1 MLTTAE
7 EIFKKYAPELKNVE
21 RELLSIFDSSAMVIP
36 LIGQHIVESGGKRI
50 RPLFLL
56 MSADL
61 CGYQAAQRAHLGA
74 IIEAIHT
81 ASLLHDDVIDGAE
94 TRRGK
99 AAAHTVWGNQVVVLV
114 GDFLYSNALRLA
126 VNQKNQKI
134 MEALSEATTRM
145 TEGELLQL
153 HKTGDPEITMEEYF
167 KIISAKT
174 GILISAAC
182 RIGAVIAGQ
191 PEEREKALTEFGLKT
206 GIAFQLADDILDYVA
221 RQQDLGKKLGK
232 DLDEG
237 KITMP
242 LIHLLKVASASERQ
256 EIIAIIEDTAG
267 TGDNGNHAG
276 KPVSDKRS
284 ANLEKIT
291 ALFTKYNAIEESFN
305 IARSLVEDAKSEL
318 DIFPESEFKA
328 AILTMADYTLLR
340 KK

>member
-1 MLTTAE
+1 MKAQ
-7 EIFKKYAPELKNVE
+7 EIFSRYATELQHVE
-21 RELLSIFDSSAMVIP
+21 KELISIFDSSAAVIP
-36 LIGQHIVESGGKRI
+36 MIGKHVVGSGGKRI

-61 CGYQAAQRAHLGA
+61 CGYKGKERAHLGA

-81 ASLLHDDVIDGAE
+81 ASLLHDDVIDGAD

-114 GDFLYSNALRLA
+114 GDYLYSNALRLA
-126 VNQKNQKI
+126 VQQKNQKI

-153 HKTGDPEITMEEYF
+153 HKTGDPEITMDEYF

-182 RIGAVIAGQ
+182 RVGAIMAHQ
-191 PEEREKALTEFGLKT
+191 SEEKEKALSDFGLKT

-221 RQQDLGKKLGK
+221 RQKDLGKKLGK
-232 DLDEG
+232 DLEEG

-242 LIHLLKVASASERQ
+242 LIHLLKVASGSEKK
-256 EIIAIIEDTAG
+256 EIISIIEETSGAIEPK
-267 TGDNGNHAG
+267 TIPP
-276 KPVSDKRS
+276 KKKE
-284 ANLEKIT
+284 ANLERIT
-291 ALFTKYNAIEESFN
+291 NLFSQYRAIDQSFE
-305 IARSLVEDAKSEL
+305 IARSLVAEAKSGL
-318 DIFPESEFKA
+318 AMFPNSEHKR
-328 AILTMADYTLLR
+328 AILEMADYTLQR

>member
-1 MLTTAE
+1 MKAE
-7 EIFKKYAPELKNVE
+7 EIFRHYAPELKSVE
-21 RELLSIFDSSAMVIP
+21 KELLSIFDSYATVIP
-36 LIGQHIVESGGKRI
+36 LIGKHIIDSGGKRV

-56 MSADL
+56 MSAEL
-61 CGYQAAQRAHLGA
+61 CGYHGKERAHLGA

-99 AAAHTVWGNQVVVLV
+99 AAAHRVWGNQVVVLV

-126 VNQKNQKI
+126 VAQKSQKI
-134 MEALSEATTRM
+134 METLSEATTRM

-153 HKTGDPEITMEEYF
+153 NKTGDPEITMDEYF

-182 RIGAVIAGQ
+182 RIGAILAGQ
-191 PEEREKALTEFGLKT
+191 SEEREQALSQFGLRT

-221 RQQDLGKKLGK
+221 RQKDLGKKLGK
-232 DLDEG
+232 DLEEG

-242 LIHLLKVASASERQ
+242 LIQLLKVASASEKKEVISIIQ
-256 EIIAIIEDTAG
+256 ETVG
-267 TGDNGNHAG
+267 TGGRKG
-276 KPVSDKRS
+276 VSSVKTK

-291 ALFTKYNAIEESFN
+291 LLFTRYNAIEESFN
-305 IARSLVEDAKSEL
+305 LARRLVEEAKADLNAFADSGDKE
-318 DIFPESEFKA
+318 
-328 AILTMADYTLLR
+328 AILAMADYTLQR

>member
-1 MLTTAE
+1 MKAQ
-7 EIFKKYAPELKNVE
+7 EIFRHYAPEIKAVE
-21 RELLSIFDSSAMVIP
+21 KELLSIFDSSAAVIP
-36 LIGQHIVESGGKRI
+36 LIGKHIVDSGGKRV

-61 CGYQAAQRAHLGA
+61 CGYHGKERAHLGA

-81 ASLLHDDVIDGAE
+81 ASLLHDDVIDGAD

-126 VNQKNQKI
+126 VQQKNQKI
-134 MEALSEATTRM
+134 MEALSEATTLM

-153 HKTGDPEITMEEYF
+153 HKTGDPEITMDEYF

-182 RIGAVIAGQ
+182 RIGAVISGQ
-191 PEEREKALTEFGLKT
+191 PKEKEKALSDFGLKT

-221 RQQDLGKKLGK
+221 KQNDLGKKLGK
-232 DLDEG
+232 DLEEG

-242 LIHLLKVASASERQ
+242 LIHLLKVAAPSERK
-256 EIIAIIEDTAG
+256 EIIAIIEETSGNDTA
-267 TGDNGNHAG
+267 TNISASKKD
-276 KPVSDKRS
+276 
-284 ANLEKIT
+284 ANLERIT
-291 ALFTKYNAIEESFN
+291 ELFSHYHAIEESFD
-305 IARSLVEDAKSEL
+305 IARGLVEEAKSEL
-318 DIFPESEFKA
+318 NVFTESDHRK
-328 AILTMADYTLLR
+328 AILAMADYTLQR

>member
-1 MLTTAE
+1 MKAE
-7 EIFKKYAPELKNVE
+7 DIFKKYSAELKSVE
-21 RELLSIFDSSAMVIP
+21 RELLAIFDSAAAVIP
-36 LIGQHIVESGGKRI
+36 MVGQHIIGSGGKRI

-61 CGYQAAQRAHLGA
+61 CGYHGNIRAHLGA

-99 AAAHTVWGNQVVVLV
+99 AAAHTMWGNQIVVLV

-126 VNQKNQKI
+126 VEQRNQKI

-153 HKTGDPEITMEEYF
+153 YKTGDPEITMDEYF
-167 KIISAKT
+167 RIISAKT

-182 RIGAVIAGQ
+182 RIGAVISDQ
-191 PEEREKALTEFGLKT
+191 SEDREKALSEFGLKT

-221 RQQDLGKKLGK
+221 RQKDLGKKLGK

-242 LIHLLKVASASERQ
+242 LIHLLKAASAPERRDV
-256 EIIAIIEDTAG
+256 ISIIEETADMG
-267 TGDNGNHAG
+267 GNGGSRITPN
-276 KPVSDKRS
+276 KKKE
-284 ANLEKIT
+284 NLDRIT

-305 IARSLVEDAKSEL
+305 IARGLVEEAETLL
-318 DIFPESEFKA
+318 DIFPDSEHKT

>member
-1 MLTTAE
+1 MKAE
-7 EIFKKYAPELKNVE
+7 EIFRQYAPELKAVE
-21 RELLSIFDSSAMVIP
+21 RELLSIFDSSAAVIP
-36 LIGQHIVESGGKRI
+36 LIGKHIVDSGGKRI

-61 CGYQAAQRAHLGA
+61 CGYHGDQRAHLGA

-94 TRRGK
+94 TRRGE

-126 VNQKNQKI
+126 VNQRNQKI

-153 HKTGDPEITMEEYF
+153 HKTGDPEITMDEYF
-167 KIISAKT
+167 KIISAKP

-182 RIGAVIAGQ
+182 RIGAVFAGQ
-191 PEEREKALTEFGLKT
+191 SEAREKALSEFGLKT
-206 GIAFQLADDILDYVA
+206 GVAFQLADDILDYVA
-221 RQQDLGKKLGK
+221 RQKDLGKKLGK

-242 LIHLLKVASASERQ
+242 LIHLLKVATETERK
-256 EIIAIIEDTAG
+256 EVIAIIEDTVG
-267 TGDNGNHAG
+267 TGENGSDAG
-276 KPVSDKRS
+276 DIISDKRRT
-284 ANLEKIT
+284 NLERIT
-291 ALFTKYNAIEESFN
+291 TLFTKYNAIDESFN
-305 IARSLVEDAKSEL
+305 IARRLVEEAKAEL
-318 DIFPESEFKA
+318 EIFPDSDSKI
-328 AILTMADYTLLR
+328 AILAMADYTLMR

>member
-1 MLTTAE
+1 MKAE
-7 EIFKKYAPELKNVE
+7 DIFKQYAPELKAVE
-21 RELLSIFDSSAMVIP
+21 RELLSIFDSSASVIP
-36 LIGQHIVESGGKRI
+36 LIGKHIVDGGGKRI

-61 CGYQAAQRAHLGA
+61 CGYHGTQRAHLGA

-99 AAAHTVWGNQVVVLV
+99 ATAHTVWGNPVVVLV

-153 HKTGDPEITMEEYF
+153 HKTGDPEITMDEYF

-191 PEEREKALTEFGLKT
+191 SEAKEKALAQFGLKT

-221 RQQDLGKKLGK
+221 RQKDLGKKLGK

-242 LIHLLKVASASERQ
+242 LIHLLRVAPVSERK
-256 EIIAIIEDTAG
+256 EVIAIIEETTRTD
-267 TGDNGNHAG
+267 DNGSNAG
-276 KPVSDKRS
+276 YITSDKRG
-284 ANLEKIT
+284 ANLERIT

-305 IARSLVEDAKSEL
+305 IARGLVEEAKAHL
-318 DIFPESEFKA
+318 DIFSTSDYKS
-328 AILTMADYTLLR
+328 AILTMCDYTLLR

>member
-1 MLTTAE
+1 MKAQ
-7 EIFKKYAPELKNVE
+7 EIFSHYAPELKSVE
-21 RELLSIFDSSAMVIP
+21 IDLLSIFDSSAAVIP
-36 LIGQHIVESGGKRI
+36 LIGRHVVASGGKRI

-61 CGYQAAQRAHLGA
+61 CGYHGRDRAHLGA

-81 ASLLHDDVIDGAE
+81 ASLLHDDVIDGAD

-126 VNQKNQKI
+126 VAQKNQKI

-145 TEGELLQL
+145 TEGELIQL
-153 HKTGDPEITMEEYF
+153 HKTGDPGITMDEYF

-182 RIGAVIAGQ
+182 RIGAIIAGQ
-191 PEEREKALTEFGLKT
+191 SEEREKALSDFGLKT

-221 RQQDLGKKLGK
+221 RQKDLGKKLGK
-232 DLDEG
+232 DLEEG

-242 LIHLLKVASASERQ
+242 LIQLLKVAATSEKK
-256 EIIAIIEDTAG
+256 EIIRIIDDTAG
-267 TGDNGNHAG
+267 ADKDVSAG
-276 KPVSDKRS
+276 KHK
-284 ANLEKIT
+284 ANLERIIN
-291 ALFTKYNAIEESFN
+291 LFSKYHAIEESFE
-305 IARSLVEDAKSEL
+305 IARGLVEEAKSEL
-318 DIFPESEFKA
+318 GAFPESDSKK
-328 AILTMADYTLLR
+328 AILAMADYTLQR
-340 KK
+340 KE

>member
-1 MLTTAE
+1 MKAQ
-7 EIFKKYAPELKNVE
+7 EIFSRYTSELKSVE
-21 RELLSIFDSSAMVIP
+21 KELLSIFDSSAAVIP
-36 LIGQHIVESGGKRI
+36 LIGKHVVGSGGKRI

-61 CGYQAAQRAHLGA
+61 CGFKGKERAQLGA

-81 ASLLHDDVIDGAE
+81 ASLLHDDVIDGAD

-99 AAAHTVWGNQVVVLV
+99 AAAHTLWGNQVVVLV
-114 GDFLYSNALRLA
+114 GDYLYSNALRLA
-126 VNQKNQKI
+126 VERKNQKI

-167 KIISAKT
+167 RIISAKT

-182 RIGAVIAGQ
+182 RIGAILAGQ
-191 PEEREKALTEFGLKT
+191 SEEKERSLSEFGLKT

-221 RQQDLGKKLGK
+221 RQKDLGKKLGK
-232 DLDEG
+232 DLEEG

-242 LIHLLKVASASERQ
+242 MIHLLKVASASERN
-256 EIIAIIEDTAG
+256 EIIGIIEET
-267 TGDNGNHAG
+267 TGNGNDIPAENG
-276 KPVSDKRS
+276 KD
-284 ANLEKIT
+284 NLQRIT
-291 ALFTKYNAIEESFN
+291 DLFSRYRAIDESFE
-305 IARSLVEDAKSEL
+305 IARGLVTEAKSGL
-318 DIFPESEFKA
+318 DIFPDSEHKQ
-328 AILTMADYTLLR
+328 AILAMADYTLQR

>member
-1 MLTTAE
+1 MTVE
-7 EIFKKYAPELKNVE
+7 KIFRQYASELKTVE
-21 RELLSIFDSSAMVIP
+21 RELLSIFESSASVIP
-36 LIGQHIVESGGKRI
+36 LIGRHIIGSGGKRI

-56 MSADL
+56 MSSDL
-61 CGYQAAQRAHLGA
+61 CGYRGDKRARLGA

-126 VNQKNQKI
+126 VNQKNQNI

-145 TEGELLQL
+145 TEGELMQL
-153 HKTGDPEITMEEYF
+153 HKTGDPEITMDEYF

-182 RIGAVIAGQ
+182 RIGAVLAGQ
-191 PEEREKALTEFGLKT
+191 SEAKEKALSKFGLQT

-221 RQQDLGKKLGK
+221 SQKDLGKKLGK

-242 LIHLLKVASASERQ
+242 LIHLLKVAEVSERK
-256 EIIAIIEDTAG
+256 EVISIIEETARA
-267 TGDNGNHAG
+267 GN
-276 KPVSDKRS
+276 KRS
-284 ANLEKIT
+284 AASDVISDRRKANLDRIT
-291 ALFTKYNAIEESFN
+291 MLFAKYNAIEESFN
-305 IARSLVEDAKSEL
+305 IARGLVKEAKAEL
-318 DIFPESEFKA
+318 DIFPASEYKS
-328 AILTMADYTLLR
+328 AILAMADYTLLR